1 MLIILD
7 DDGKY
12 YYFHNIVILLTKV
25 SSSTLL
31 LWNVRPKRCLKAG
44 WPWSKARWVTVLG
57 LTLSLISNFFKA
69 FIERFQYIYIYKN

>member
-44 WPWSKARWVTVLG
+44 VALG
-57 LTLSLISNFFKA
+57 KGEVSDCPRPHLKIKPHFKFF
-69 FIERFQYIYIYKN
+69 